1 MNKRE
6 VEVHDQNLP
15 TGFLARAATLDD
27 LVATVAMLNDAYK
40 ATIGAEPYTI
50 EFMRREWTEPGF
62 NLESDSRLV
71 LSVDGQVVGYYEV
84 WDAAEPAVRVM
95 IRGQVHPAYCSRG
108 IGTYLLRW
116 AERRASRAMGKAPE
130 GARVV
135 VHAYVMSVN
144 ADAGVLFKN
153 EGFALIRHS
162 WRMVI
167 HLDATPVKPQWPDGI
182 SVRTLRAGLE
192 EVDVLRAALEA
203 FKDHWGFVE
212 VPFEQ
217 ELERWMHRLQHDSGF
232 DPSLWF
238 LALDGEQIAGVSLCR
253 LKAFDDPEMGWID
266 TLAVRRPW
274 RRRGLALALLQHSFQ
289 ELRCRG
295 KTTVGL
301 GVDAQ
306 NLTGATRLYER
317 AGMHPDP
324 SHEYD
329 LFEKEL
335 RPGYE
340 VSTQTIEV

>member
-1 MNKRE
+1 MKQQE
-6 VEVHDQNLP
+6 ATITDLILP
-15 TGFLARAATLDD
+15 EGYTARPATLDD
-27 LVATVAMLNDAYK
+27 LVDTVTMLNAAYK
-40 ATIGAEPYTI
+40 ASIGAEPYTV
-50 EFMRREWTEPGF
+50 EFMQREWTEPGF

-71 LSVDGQVVGYYEV
+71 LSLDGQVVGYYEV
-84 WDAAEPAVRVM
+84 WDAVEPTVRVM
-95 IRGQVHPAYCSRG
+95 IRGQVHPESCKRG
-108 IGTYLLRW
+108 IGSYLLRW
-116 AERRASRAMGKAPE
+116 AERRASQALGKAPE

-135 VHAYVMSVN
+135 VHAYVMSANV
-144 ADAGVLFKN
+144 AAGALFKN

-162 WRMVI
+162 WRMLI
-167 HLDATPVKPQWPDGI
+167 HLEAMPVNPQWPDGI
-182 SVRTLRAGLE
+182 QVRALRAGLE
-192 EVDVLRAALEA
+192 EADVLRAALEA
-203 FKDHWGFVE
+203 FRDHWGFIE
-212 VPFEQ
+212 PPFEQ
-217 ELERWMHRLQHDSGF
+217 ELERWMHLIQHDSGF

-253 LKAFDDPEMGWID
+253 LQAFDDPEMGWID

-274 RRRGLALALLQHSFQ
+274 RRRWLALALLRHSFQ
-289 ELRCRG
+289 ELRRRG
-295 KTTVGL
+295 KTTVGF